1 MLEYVVLSG
10 TMLEELSGTVLE
22 YAVLSRT
29 VVEYVV
35 LSGTRST
42 VRRTYCCQ
50 ECSIVRNCALIHSIV

>member
-29 VVEYVV
+29 VVEYIV

-42 VRRTYCCQ
+42 VRHT
-50 ECSIVRNCALIHSIV
+50 